1 MKIYQTTTVNSP
13 IDADEAEKILSLK
26 LNLQHVEIII
36 SDHIRE
42 RSRVSLN
49 FDINYLEV
57 PKILDAIIDS
67 MDFNDDRRE
76 NLPNYQITYKFV

>member
-1 MKIYQTTTVNSP
+1 MKIYQTTTVNTP

-49 FDINYLEV
+49 YDINYLEV
-57 PKILDAIIDS
+57 PKIVDTVIES
-67 MDFNDDRRE
+67 MGGFNDDKS
-76 NLPNYQITYKFV
+76 PNYQITYKFV

>member
-57 PKILDAIIDS
+57 PKIVDTVIDS
-67 MDFNDDRRE
+67 MDFKDKE
-76 NLPNYQITYKFV
+76 PNYQITYKFV